1 MRQHSLS
8 LIIYTYNQGGLNLQ
22 VQLAKGVQ
30 LTTVTSHQ
38 FKTNQIIVNFR
49 APLRRDEITKRALIT
64 NLLETSSADYPDQRA
79 LAHALANM
87 YGAAFG
93 AGVSRKGP
101 THSLQLAITV
111 PNERYLDTDDALT
124 ASAIQFLQ
132 NIIYRPLVKDSQ
144 FDQATF
150 DRQVINLKASI
161 ESVTDDKQYYAAQKL
176 NEALFD
182 GMPAQ
187 QIPSYGV
194 TTDLASINARDLYA
208 YYQRVLARDQI
219 DIIVVGDVDVDD
231 VTARWQAVGFTDRPT
246 DQLAPFFKH
255 QNLGRYVEIQER
267 QDLSQAKL
275 NLGYDLPVFYRGEHY
290 YAALVF
296 NELFGGSPLSKLFMN
311 VREKASL
318 AYYASSSLDTFRGV
332 MKVQAGIDGQ
342 KHDQVLA
349 IIDEQLTAIKHGDFT
364 DDLMAQIK
372 LGLINDFESSL
383 DSQRTFAIQALIDD
397 LTKRTITDD
406 DWLQQIQA
414 VTREQVQAVAQ
425 LVTLNNGFFLN
436 GGGQ

>member
-1 MRQHSLS
+1 M
-8 LIIYTYNQGGLNLQ
+8 Q

-332 MKVQAGIDGQ
+332 MKVQAGIDGH

>member
-1 MRQHSLS
+1 M
-8 LIIYTYNQGGLNLQ
+8 QGGCNLQ

-49 APLRRDEITKRALIT
+49 APLRRTEITKRALLS

-111 PNERYLDTDDALT
+111 PNEHYLATDQPLT
-124 ASAIQFLQ
+124 ASAIDFLKQ
-132 NIIYRPLVKDSQ
+132 IIYRPLVSDNQ

-150 DRQVINLKASI
+150 DRQVTNLQAAI
-161 ESVTDDKQYYAAQKL
+161 QSVADDKQYYAAQKL
-176 NEALFD
+176 NEALFAAD
-182 GMPAQ
+182 PAQ
-187 QIPSYGV
+187 QVPSFGLAS
-194 TTDLASINARDLYA
+194 DLATITASDLYA
-208 YYQRVLARDQI
+208 YYQTVLTNDQI
-219 DIIVVGDVDVDD
+219 DIIVMGDVDVDA
-231 VTARWQAVGFTDRPT
+231 VTAQWQQVAFEDRPT
-246 DQLAPFFKH
+246 SRPAAFYEH
-255 QNLGRYVEIQER
+255 QNTGHYVELSEQ
-267 QDLSQAKL
+267 QPLSQAKL
-275 NLGYDLPVFYRGEHY
+275 NLGYDLPVFYRDDHY

-332 MKVQAGIDGQ
+332 LKVQAGIDGQ
-342 KHDQVLA
+342 HHDQVLK
-349 IIDEQLTAIKHGDFT
+349 IIEAQLTAIKAGDFT
-364 DDLMAQIK
+364 DELVAQLK
-372 LGLINDFESSL
+372 LGLINDFQSSL
-383 DSQRTFAIQALIDD
+383 DSQRTFAIQALIDG
-397 LTKRTITDD
+397 LTQRQVSDD
-406 DWLQQIQA
+406 EWLRQIQA
-414 VTREQVQAVAQ
+414 VTREQIQAVARM
-425 LVTLNNGFFLN
+425 VTLNNGFFLN
-436 GGGQ
+436 GGVA

>member
-1 MRQHSLS
+1 M
-8 LIIYTYNQGGLNLQ
+8 Q

-49 APLRRDEITKRALIT
+49 APIQRDEITKRALIT

-79 LAHALANM
+79 LAHALAAM

-111 PNERYLDTDDALT
+111 PNERYLETDQPLT

-132 NIIYRPLVKDSQ
+132 NIIYRPLVHDGQ

-161 ESVTDDKQYYAAQKL
+161 DSVADDKQYYAAQKL
-176 NEALFD
+176 NEALFAD
-182 GMPAQ
+182 QPAQ

-194 TTDLASINARDLYA
+194 TEDLADLNATDLYA
-208 YYQRVLARDQI
+208 YYQRILARDQI
-219 DIIVVGDVDVDD
+219 DIIVVGDVDVAD
-231 VTARWQAVGFTDRPT
+231 VTTRWRSVGFTDRPT
-246 DQLAPFFKH
+246 DQLAPFYQHK
-255 QNLGRYVEIQER
+255 NLGHYVEVQEH
-267 QDLSQAKL
+267 QALSQAKL
-275 NLGYDLPVFYRGEHY
+275 NLGYDLPVFYRDEHY

-332 MKVQAGIDGQ
+332 MKVQAGIDG
-342 KHDQVLA
+342 KNHDQVLQ
-349 IIDEQLTAIKHGDFT
+349 IIDDQLTAIKNGDFT
-364 DDLMAQIK
+364 DDLVDQVK

-397 LTKRTITDD
+397 LTHREVSDEV
-406 DWLQQIQA
+406 WLQQIQA
-414 VTREQVQAVAQ
+414 VTREQIQAVAQ

-436 GGGQ
+436 GGVA